1 MRGSR
6 LKTNG
11 NSSILSAI
19 ELLTKTIAKMKNS
32 KQSFKKGYGKFPY
45 IIERLRSGLY
55 RQIPILFD
63 SNESNKIELG
73 LKFVFSKEQTEISR
87 EDLILIHKDSLVKYT
102 KNYKNELEEK
112 DLMDKRICLVLG
124 PKKGVYFEP
133 NNEIIESNS
142 IPKGGWLLGVNN
154 EKVTESELHYENHQL
169 NNFNLIDP
177 ELLNFNID
185 EEKLKLIS
193 KEDPYRTFLF
203 EKMWTP
209 KRKNGIN
216 WMRKM
221 IDKSEN
227 DN

>member
-1 MRGSR
+1 
-6 LKTNG
+6 
-11 NSSILSAI
+11 
-19 ELLTKTIAKMKNS
+19 MKNS
-32 KQSFKKGYGKFPY
+32 NQTFKKGYGNFPY

-124 PKKGVYFEP
+124 PKKGIYFEP
-133 NNEIIESNS
+133 NNQIVESNS
-142 IPKGGWLLGVNN
+142 IPRGGWLLGENN
-154 EKVTESELHYENHQL
+154 ERVTESENHYRSFQAS
-169 NNFNLIDP
+169 NFDVIDSDI
-177 ELLNFNID
+177 LSFDID
-185 EEKLKLIS
+185 EEKLKQIS

-221 IDKSEN
+221 L
-227 DN
+227 DNSQNN

>member
-1 MRGSR
+1 
-6 LKTNG
+6 
-11 NSSILSAI
+11 
-19 ELLTKTIAKMKNS
+19 MKNS
-32 KQSFKKGYGKFPY
+32 KQTFKKGYGRFPY

-55 RQIPILFD
+55 KQIPIEFTAFD
-63 SNESNKIELG
+63 SEECELGVSLAIKIEHS
-73 LKFVFSKEQTEISR
+73 VISR
-87 EDLILIHKDSLVKYT
+87 EDLILIHKDSLVNLT
-102 KNYKNELEEK
+102 KRIKEKLENLE
-112 DLMDKRICLVLG
+112 MTDKRICLVLG

-142 IPKGGWLLGVNN
+142 IPKAGWLLGVNN

-169 NNFNLIDP
+169 SNFNLIDP

-203 EKMWTP
+203 ENMWTP